1 MNGKIANFVVL
12 ALIISAMVI
21 NNSEAL
27 HTFKTIFNSV
37 AMVVLG
43 LIGCERLY
51 RYTKRNKKPIRTKM
65 GSIRYPFL

>member
-1 MNGKIANFVVL
+1 MNNKILNFVVL

-21 NNSEAL
+21 NNLEGL

-37 AMVVLG
+37 AMAVLV

-51 RYTKRNKKPIRTKM
+51 RYMKRNKKAV
-65 GSIRYPFL
+65 